1 MAGPIGKLLIQ
12 VHPATFMLMDMSYPK
27 EMVPLNDKD
36 LISLGGN
43 HTVDEVQ
50 GEKRLFVYR
59 VNAPTSWESSI
70 STENSTISTVNA
82 TQCDPGAGTDAEG
95 ESDTSVDILASVDKY
110 EENLDPATL
119 LTEKEIKKEPADKN
133 PKNIKPKEKPKPKS
147 KQEPIP
153 KVNKESKP
161 IVKTAEKS

>member
-1 MAGPIGKLLIQ
+1 MG
-12 VHPATFMLMDMSYPK
+12 
-27 EMVPLNDKD
+27 
-36 LISLGGN
+36 
-43 HTVDEVQ
+43 

-110 EENLDPATL
+110 EEELNPATL
-119 LTEKEIKKEPADKN
+119 LTEKEIKKEPEDKN
-133 PKNIKPKEKPKPKS
+133 PKNVKPKEKPKPKS
-147 KQEPIP
+147 KQEAIP

-161 IVKTAEKS
+161 IVKTAEKSEVKTAGKSEMKTAGKSEMKTADEKPEMK